1 LKVENLKRGE
11 IEEVGAAAR
20 VIFSGQAGA
29 LYAFGYRYDQGKE
42 EEANEAG
49 FPGVVTRQNPRDDNA
64 CVENDIHAVALA
76 EQGLGNSRGSACT
89 GGDDLMWREILRQ
102 GSIGEVA

>member
-29 LYAFGYRYDQGKE
+29 LYAFGYRHDRGKE

-49 FPGVVTRQNPRDDNA
+49 FPGVANRQNLRDDNA
-64 CVENDIHAVALA
+64 CVENDIHAAA
-76 EQGLGNSRGSACT
+76 WRSRIWVIQEVVSA
-89 GGDDLMWREILRQ
+89 REAMILCR
-102 GSIGEVA
+102 